1 MKTNSKTQWQDWLLS
16 EAKVRNIFGV
26 KNAGSFKEIA
36 YSLRL
41 RPVQRGR
48 ISYYTR
54 GDVEKCIREN
64 FGSKAEEAL
73 AAI

>member
-1 MKTNSKTQWQDWLLS
+1 MDNEKTQWQDWLLS
-16 EAKVRNIFGV
+16 EARVREILGI
-26 KNAGSFKEIA
+26 KNAYSFKEIA
-36 YSLRL
+36 HSLRL

-48 ISYYTR
+48 TSYYTR
-54 GDVEKCIREN
+54 GDVEKVIRDN